1 MREPRR
7 TFGPVV
13 LVGLAAAGLLAAAG
27 AKPWVAVDGSTTTPE
42 RIYVGLTSISS
53 SELEMPLAGALALVL
68 LATWGVLLVTRG
80 VVRRVLAAAGVV
92 AALGLVACVVVGFA
106 TLPDGVKDA
115 FHDSGAARPDVS
127 LTGWFWAAA
136 VSSVLSVLATAAALR
151 DVGGWPEMGSR
162 YDAPGPGETP
172 DAPLEEQSN
181 LDLWKSL
188 DEGHDPTQ

>member
-1 MREPRR
+1 MPESRR

-27 AKPWVAVDGSTTTPE
+27 AKPWVSVVAASSTTE
-42 RIYVGLTSISS
+42 RTYLGLVSISS
-53 SELEMPLAGALALVL
+53 SEREMPLAGALALVL

-80 VVRRVLAAAGVV
+80 VVRRVVVALGAV

-115 FHDSGAARPDVS
+115 FQDAGAAPPDVS
-127 LTGWFWAAA
+127 FTGWFWAAA
-136 VSSVLSVLATAAALR
+136 VSAVLSVLATGAGLR
-151 DVGGWPEMGSR
+151 HVGGWPEMGAR
-162 YDAPGPGETP
+162 YDAPSAGETP
-172 DAPLEEQSN
+172 IAPLEEQSN

-188 DEGHDPTQ
+188 DEGHDPTE